1 MIFLWFCLSVD
12 CFLYCKKCIYCP
24 FIHKSADLIAPSE
37 HCTVWCLWSVS
48 FPLLL
53 LINKKFTGMTL
64 FPCQQEIEN
73 QLSRPGVSY
82 ENRVSAVLS
91 GWEHLAGTVES
102 DVGQLQPLASFLYR

>member
-1 MIFLWFCLSVD
+1 MIIIV
-12 CFLYCKKCIYCP
+12 I
-24 FIHKSADLIAPSE
+24 IIVIIII
-37 HCTVWCLWSVS
+37 TV
-48 FPLLL
+48 
-53 LINKKFTGMTL
+53 NNNNKFTGMTL

-91 GWEHLAGTVES
+91 GWEHLAGTVEG